1 MPKINGTLSH
11 YDTVGSFLRPE
22 SLKIARE
29 EFNQNKITQADLTQ
43 IENEEIK
50 KLVQKQKEVGLKIV
64 TDGELRRSY
73 WHLDTFWGFDGI
85 SHTKQEH
92 GYLFHGVETR
102 NDSAQVSGKIKF
114 NPNHP
119 DLLAFKY
126 LQSLVEHDDEL
137 VARQSIP
144 APAQLYAELV
154 RGPENIEAIGRFY
167 SSEDQLIED
176 VAQAYHDLIIALYNE
191 GCRHVKLDDCT
202 WGMIAD
208 KSFWKTISKDYQDID
223 RLKALYLSFNNR
235 ALADL
240 PEDLAVTTHVCRGNY
255 ASKWAASGGYETVA
269 DTLFAKENVSA
280 FYLEFDDDRSGDFE
294 PLQQVTPGKEV
305 VLGLITSKNPE
316 LESKEVIK
324 ARIKEASQYVPLE
337 KLSLSTQ
344 CGFASTEEGN
354 HLTEEQ
360 QWDKIKLVIEIANEV
375 FAVDKVK

>member
-1 MPKINGTLSH
+1 MKKS
-11 YDTVGSFLRPE
+11 
-22 SLKIARE
+22 
-29 EFNQNKITQADLTQ
+29 
-43 IENEEIK
+43 K

-92 GYLFHGVETR
+92 GYLFQGVETR

-255 ASKWAASGGYETVA
+255 ASTWAASGGYETVA

-294 PLQQVTPGKEV
+294 PLKHVTPGKEV
-305 VLGLITSKNPE
+305 VLGLITSKKPE

-324 ARIKEASQYVPLE
+324 SRIKEASQYVPLE
-337 KLSLSTQ
+337 NLSLSTQ

-375 FAVDKVK
+375 FAVGKVK